1 MAECNA
7 MDSLDLLL
15 RLGVAL
21 AIGLLT
27 GIERSWNIRDKDS
40 LLHASGIRSFA
51 LAGLAGGVSGALGQ
65 SLGVA
70 LTAVVFLGFAAV
82 FAAFQWRETTVS
94 GSLSV
99 TSTLAGL
106 LTFLLG
112 TLAAVGDMQVAVAVA
127 IVATALLAL
136 REALHAWINALTAA
150 EIRDGLILLAMAFL
164 LLPLLPNRAVDPW
177 GLLNLHEVWIMATV
191 IAGVSF
197 LGYVAVRGLGPR
209 WGILIIAAAGGL
221 ASSTATTLSLARMA
235 RRDAP
240 ARLLV
245 AGMLIAAVIM
255 LLRVLVIAGVLLPAL
270 LPILAPP
277 ILSGALTFLLIAM
290 WMSHASAALTMPGLA
305 IHSPLDL
312 LGALRMA
319 LLIAAVI
326 LIAGLGQLQFGASGL
341 YVVAAISGIADVDAI
356 TISAARAGPDPQVP
370 AAAILIA
377 VTVNSLSK
385 AMLAA
390 WVGRP
395 AIGLRFLL
403 PTLAGI
409 AVAAAVH
416 AMT

>member
-1 MAECNA
+1 MEN
-7 MDSLDLLL
+7 LDLLL
-15 RLGVAL
+15 RLGVSL

-40 LLHASGIRSFA
+40 LLHASGVRSYA
-51 LAGLAGGVSGALGQ
+51 LAGLAGGVSGVLGQ

-82 FAAFQWRETTVS
+82 FAAFQWRETAVS
-94 GSLSV
+94 ASLSV

-112 TLAAVGDMQVAVAVA
+112 TLAVVGDMQVAVAVA

-136 REALHAWINALTAA
+136 REVLHAWIKALTLT

-164 LLPLLPNRAVDPW
+164 LLPLLPNRAIDPW
-177 GLLNLHEVWIMATV
+177 SLLNLHEIWIMTTL

-209 WGILIIAAAGGL
+209 WGILITAAAGGL

-235 RRDAP
+235 LKDAP

-245 AGMLIAAVIM
+245 AGMVIASVIM
-255 LLRVLVIAGVLLPAL
+255 LIRVLVIASVLMPAL
-270 LPILAPP
+270 LPILLPP
-277 ILSGALTFLLIAM
+277 MAAAALTFLAFAV
-290 WMSHASAALTMPGLA
+290 WMSGSATAPAIPALG
-305 IHSPLDL
+305 IRSPLDL

-319 LLIAAVI
+319 LLISTVI
-326 LIAGLGQLQFGASGL
+326 LISGVVQRQFGSAGLYA
-341 YVVAAISGIADVDAI
+341 VAAISGIADVDAI
-356 TISAARAGPDPQVP
+356 TISAARTGGDPQVP
-370 AAAILIA
+370 ARAILIA
-377 VTVNSLSK
+377 VATNSLSK
-385 AMLAA
+385 AILAA

-395 AIGLRFLL
+395 VIGIRFLV
-403 PTLAGI
+403 PSLASI
-409 AVAAAVH
+409 AVAAVVFFL
-416 AMT
+416 T